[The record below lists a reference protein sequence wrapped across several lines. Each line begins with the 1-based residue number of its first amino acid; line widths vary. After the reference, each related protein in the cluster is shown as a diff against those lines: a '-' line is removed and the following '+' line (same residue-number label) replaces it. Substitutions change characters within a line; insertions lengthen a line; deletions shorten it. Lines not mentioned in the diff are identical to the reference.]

1 VFKKAVLNRFS
12 ENSEILK
19 SRFEKFQEFHKKRKF
34 AESVKE
40 EKYQDGFL
48 KDIFENC
55 LGYILENS
63 DPEKAS
69 IFREEKN
76 ETDGKKADGVIR
88 IGGKVVGIIELKD
101 HKTKNLNLVEEQA
114 FNYHNSHSNSKYIIT
129 SNFTELRFYID
140 KKTEFE
146 SFKLFEMDFEGFA
159 KLHKIL
165 SFESISE
172 NRPLQFLE
180 QSQNFERDI
189 SEKFYKDFS
198 EVREK
203 ISEEI
208 SEKNEIS
215 DLDSLN
221 SAQKILDRLVFL
233 FFGESRGLLKFSKTY
248 ILETWKNDIYENP
261 LWETLKIIFR
271 KVDVGGKIPKT
282 YAYNGGLFA
291 KDENLD
297 SLKIG
302 DEVLEKA
309 VNLGTY
315 DFSTE
320 LDVNILGHIF
330 ENSLDD
336 LQKLQNSEKIRKR
349 DGVFYTPQYITKYI
363 VENTVGE
370 LCRENWKRIVKNETE
385 TELLEYR
392 KFLENLRILDPA
404 VGSGAFLNETLD
416 FLVKEHEKLR
426 EKLLPFGD
434 LTLGYEFDKEIL
446 ENNLFG
452 VDINS
457 SAIEIA
463 KLSLWIRTAKPNRKL
478 SNLNENL
485 KVANS
490 LLEMPF
496 DEKSFD
502 IVLGNPP
509 YVRVQGLKANEKSE
523 SEKLENR
530 FKSVTGNYD
539 IYVLFMEKALDLIS
553 ENGKVGFILPHKF
566 LISEFG
572 KGIRGVLSEKK
583 ALESLVHFG
592 SEIVFK
598 DASTYTCILTMSN
611 GNEFVKFA
619 QTKPENLKDLAWSKI
634 DYENLST
641 EKWILKDGKISEI
654 LKKLEKQPHRAG
666 DIFERI
672 FQGLKTSGDK
682 IYLLEKSKNGL
693 FSKSLNRIVEIETG
707 LLKPALKGEDISRYG
722 DLENRYFVIFPYLI
736 ENGKAQ
742 PMTENYIS
750 ENFPNGYK
758 YLKENEE
765 FLRNREKGKMNKEG
779 WFLYIYPKSLTEFE
793 KEKIIVQELSHGSNF
808 SFDNI
813 GKAIMGQ
820 YGIIIKNKFYKF
832 KFELLAV
839 LNSSLMWFFIKNT
852 SSEFR
857 GGYFAF
863 QTKYIEPFPIPDLK
877 ELSES
882 GISDFAK
889 KLLELNSDLK
899 SVKNSFLDEVE
910 LPKIPKKIQNF
921 EQLDLNEFIKELAK
935 AKKLKFKDK
944 LSERNF
950 KNEWKSIFENDSKE
964 VLKLQKQ
971 IFQIENEIDKTVF
984 KLYDLNE
991 DEILIVEN

>member
-1 VFKKAVLNRFS
+1 VFKKAVLDRFS
-12 ENSEILK
+12 EDSKILQSRYQNFLEFQKKK
-19 SRFEKFQEFHKKRKF
+19 SFVQK
-34 AESVKE
+34 VKE

-48 KDIFENC
+48 KDIFENS

-88 IGGKVVGIIELKD
+88 IGGKVIGIIELKD

-114 FNYHNSHSNSKYIIT
+114 FNYHNSHSNSKYIII

-146 SFKLFEMDFEGFA
+146 SFKLFEMDFKEFET
-159 KLHKIL
+159 LHKIL

-172 NRPLQFLE
+172 NLPLQFLE

-302 DEVLEKA
+302 DDVLEKA

-370 LCRENWKRIVKNETE
+370 LCRENWKKIVKNETE

-496 DEKSFD
+496 DENSFD

-509 YVRVQGLKANEKSE
+509 YGAKLEKSE
-523 SEKLENR
+523 LFETNETFILFYKLGNKMLKEKGYL
-530 FKSVTGNYD
+530 
-539 IYVLFMEKALDLIS
+539 
-553 ENGKVGFILPHKF
+553 GFITPDSWLVNKNGSIVREMFLNNGSLTNIYDVYKPFKDAPDVWCNIPIFAKGQNYKTVKIKRDFPHNLEIFQFSLNWNNFIDFGIDEWFPYINQSYLDIFQKMKEFPKMENFFDVRRGFSPTPNKKNLTTSKTDRQVIGGEDFRRYETKIKEKF
-566 LISEFG
+566 LIDSYSKSQDSIANVMLNDFIGIQRIRTNSLDFKSRWLVANFFE
-572 KGIRGVLSEKK
+572 KG
-583 ALESLVHFG
+583 
-592 SEIVFK
+592 
-598 DASTYTCILTMSN
+598 
-611 GNEFVKFA
+611 FV
-619 QTKPENLKDLAWSKI
+619 PI
-634 DYENLST
+634 DS
-641 EKWILKDGKISEI
+641 IG
-654 LKKLEKQPHRAG
+654 
-666 DIFERI
+666 F
-672 FQGLKTSGDK
+672 FLKTSS
-682 IYLLEKSKNGL
+682 LE
-693 FSKSLNRIVEIETG
+693 
-707 LLKPALKGEDISRYG
+707 LK
-722 DLENRYFVIFPYLI
+722 F
-736 ENGKAQ
+736 
-742 PMTENYIS
+742 
-750 ENFPNGYK
+750 
-758 YLKENEE
+758 
-765 FLRNREKGKMNKEG
+765 
-779 WFLYIYPKSLTEFE
+779 
-793 KEKIIVQELSHGSNF
+793 
-808 SFDNI
+808 
-813 GKAIMGQ
+813 
-820 YGIIIKNKFYKF
+820 
-832 KFELLAV
+832 LLAV
-839 LNSSLMWFFIKNT
+839 LNSKLMNLFYKLHFTDKNVKPT
-852 SSEFR
+852 
-857 GGYFAF
+857 YL
-863 QTKYIEPFPIPDLK
+863 KKIPIP
-877 ELSES
+877 E
-882 GISDFAK
+882 ISIQKQKPMIQLVD
-889 KLLELNSDLK
+889 EVIELK
-899 SVKNSFLDEVE
+899 S
-910 LPKIPKKIQNF
+910 KIS
-921 EQLDLNEFIKELAK
+921 
-935 AKKLKFKDK
+935 KFKKHFDK
-944 LSERNF
+944 LSAVDKIEIS
-950 KNEWKSIFENDSKE
+950 EEIEKSEKRISE
-964 VLKLQKQ
+964 
-971 IFQIENEIDKTVF
+971 IENELDETVF
-984 KLYDLNE
+984 KLYNLTE
-991 DEILIVEN
+991 EEIEIL